1 VQSLVSLFGIL
12 NNEHMKKQRIEAL
25 WGHVHWLGVLAEA
38 GSYTGAAARLGVSKA
53 AVSQRIRELE
63 LAAGVPLVRRTTRSL
78 RLTEAGQGLVE
89 ATREAFVQIERSFAG
104 VRELADTPRGLLRV
118 TAPVA
123 LGRQHIVPLVPAFLR
138 AYPELSIEL
147 DLSAQ
152 ISSLA
157 RDGFDVAIR
166 HVFQGSPGSSQVSL
180 TPSEGGLGEALLT
193 GRSQGNAGPPQVSL
207 TPSEGALGEA
217 LLTGRSQGDAG
228 PPQVSLSPSES
239 GLGEAW
245 PRGRSQ
251 GDAGP
256 PQVSLPPLGGGLGE
270 AWPRGR
276 SFVPETHVAWT
287 LCETR
292 SVLVASPDYL
302 QRRGAPADPQALA
315 GHDCLGYR
323 RAGGVLSWRFEPAGG
338 GAQVSVPIRG
348 CFAANNSE
356 ALREAAIGGLGLA
369 VLSDFT
375 AQRALLDGLLV
386 PVLPDWRPV
395 GLFGDSLCAIRPYSP
410 TVPKAVQ
417 VFVAWLREALKEG
430 FPLPR

>member
-1 VQSLVSLFGIL
+1 
-12 NNEHMKKQRIEAL
+12 MKKQRIEAL

-207 TPSEGALGEA
+207 
-217 LLTGRSQGDAG
+217 
-228 PPQVSLSPSES
+228 SPSES

-338 GAQVSVPIRG
+338 GAQVSVPTRG
-348 CFAANNSE
+348 CFDANNSE

-375 AQRALLDGLLV
+375 AQRALIDGLLE
-386 PVLPDWRPV
+386 PMLPDWRPV

>member
-1 VQSLVSLFGIL
+1 
-12 NNEHMKKQRIEAL
+12 MKKQRIEAL

-180 TPSEGGLGEALLT
+180 TPSEGG
-193 GRSQGNAGPPQVSL
+193 
-207 TPSEGALGEA
+207 LGEA

-417 VFVAWLREALKEG
+417 VFVAWLRDALKEG